1 METLFGL
8 VSILPMP
15 VWGAMLLF
23 PRTDFTRR
31 LVSASWPLIALAGV
45 YLTLMIVSLFAGG
58 GVGSLSFDALRAG
71 VGSEWGF
78 LVAWTHMIALDLF
91 AGIWIFRDAKYW
103 DINPTWF
110 LVGTLLA
117 GPLGLGVYLWVR
129 SRQDRNDPVRLLN

>member
-1 METLFGL
+1 VDTLFGL

-23 PRTDFTRR
+23 PGTEFTRR

-45 YLTLMIVSLFAGG
+45 YLTLLVVALFAGG

-71 VGSEWGF
+71 LSSEWGF
-78 LVAWTHMIALDLF
+78 LVAWTHMLALDLF

-103 DINPTWF
+103 DISPTWF
-110 LVGTLLA
+110 LVGTLMA
-117 GPLGLGVYLWVR
+117 GPLGLGIYLWFR
-129 SRQDRNDPVRLLN
+129 SRRDRNDPVRLLN